1 MTLLKTFQMCNGLF
15 HSLFRLLRCRPTRL
29 YEYRPFLFANAPLG
43 PLRAVFFGVIVFGFA
58 STTASFEVIMSGHA
72 DIWALDTGTSCS
84 FPEEAPEDP
93 LLR

>member
-1 MTLLKTFQMCNGLF
+1 MCNGLF

-29 YEYRPFLFANAPLG
+29 HEYRQFLFANAPLG
-43 PLRAVFFGVIVFGFA
+43 PLMAVFFGVIVFGFA